1 MKYLIFFAGSG
12 KAEKAYWKQL
22 VWKRTDESE
31 EGKEAEFV
39 CAFAERFFDK
49 KFYAAYF
56 KEKMWALRSGRFY
69 RKQTEKS
76 EKRRLRFPREAGL
89 SEHKKHKEAWMKF
102 ALKLSLT
109 SKICSENEIIW
120 CEYMRSDIPI
130 ISKNMAVKLTQTA
143 QKQHFI

>member
-1 MKYLIFFAGSG
+1 MKAKREKQRNLFALLRKDFSA
-12 KAEKAYWKQL
+12 KN
-22 VWKRTDESE
+22 
-31 EGKEAEFV
+31 
-39 CAFAERFFDK
+39 
-49 KFYAAYF
+49 FYAAYF

-89 SEHKKHKEAWMKF
+89 SEHKKHKEAWIKF
-102 ALKLSLT
+102 ALKLPLT

-130 ISKNMAVKLTQTA
+130 ISKNMAVKLTQTV

>member
-1 MKYLIFFAGSG
+1 MPGQAKPKKLTESSLFESVQMKAKREKRQNLFALLRKDFSA
-12 KAEKAYWKQL
+12 KN
-22 VWKRTDESE
+22 
-31 EGKEAEFV
+31 
-39 CAFAERFFDK
+39 
-49 KFYAAYF
+49 FYAAYF

>member
-1 MKYLIFFAGSG
+1 MPGQAKPKKLTESVQMKAKREKQRNLFALLRKDFST
-12 KAEKAYWKQL
+12 KN
-22 VWKRTDESE
+22 
-31 EGKEAEFV
+31 
-39 CAFAERFFDK
+39 
-49 KFYAAYF
+49 FYAAYF

-102 ALKLSLT
+102 ALKLPLT